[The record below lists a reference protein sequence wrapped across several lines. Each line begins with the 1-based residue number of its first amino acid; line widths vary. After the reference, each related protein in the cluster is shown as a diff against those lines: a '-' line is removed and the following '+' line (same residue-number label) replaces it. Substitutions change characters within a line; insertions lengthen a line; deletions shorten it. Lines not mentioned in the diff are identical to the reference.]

1 MSKRSPMAEK
11 TAGITL
17 DHAASVYDWLSPMM
31 TMGSERRSNIRAIE
45 KLILSSG
52 VEMFDCHSLRILD
65 LGCGTGTLTRMI
77 SDRLT
82 ADSDIIG
89 IDAAEK
95 MIEVAEKKKGD
106 RDNLRFKAA
115 LAEDLPFNDESFDRA
130 VSTFFFHHING
141 ELKAKVLQEMW
152 RVLRPGGLA
161 VIVDV
166 DVPYNFFGKI
176 CVWSGYRLFN
186 QPEILE
192 NIEGKLREALQDSP
206 FETHID
212 SRYGGYISLFILKK
226 TDEKLDG

>member
-1 MSKRSPMAEK
+1 MNKRSPMAEK
-11 TAGITL
+11 TVGITL
-17 DHAASVYDWLSPMM
+17 DHAAVVYDWLSPMM
-31 TMGSERRSNIRAIE
+31 TLGSEHRSNLRAIE
-45 KLILSSG
+45 KLVLSSD
-52 VEMFDCHSLRILD
+52 VEMFDCHSLRVLD

-82 ADSDIIG
+82 ADSDVIG

-95 MIEVAEKKKGD
+95 MIEVADKKKGD

-115 LAEDLPFNDESFDRA
+115 LAEDLPFDDESFDRA

-141 ELKAKVLQEMW
+141 GLKAKVLQEMW

-166 DVPYNFFGKI
+166 DMPYNLFGKI
-176 CVWSGYRLFN
+176 CAWSGYRLFN

-192 NIEGKLREALQDSP
+192 NIEGKLREELDDSL
-206 FETHID
+206 FESSID

-226 TDEKLDG
+226 IDSINN